1 MNIQHFSPARGEQMV
16 PSLDV
21 AIAPR
26 NLLAAPN
33 ADDKVHAPARDAASV
48 GVPQFGMM
56 RRISHLSH

>member
-1 MNIQHFSPARGEQMV
+1 MNIQNFSPVREGQMV
-16 PSLDV
+16 SI
-21 AIAPR
+21 AMAPR

-33 ADDKVHAPARDAASV
+33 ADDKVHAPARDAASG